1 VIRWSPPGPYEV
13 VFSTREGG
21 VSEGPYSSLNL
32 GRLTGDEVERV
43 DENRRRLCAE
53 AGADAGRLALNR
65 QVHSALVHRAVPGK
79 RGEPGDGLW
88 TDDPDLPVLAMS
100 ADCLPL
106 ALVREDGGPAVAV
119 LHAGWRG
126 LLGGIVARGVET
138 LGGRVRA
145 AIGPAIGPCC
155 YEVGPE
161 VAGPFRERFGDGVV
175 HGRNLDLRG
184 AAEAALR
191 AAGVEHVHQVDRCTF
206 CEPESFFSH
215 RRTGKPRGV
224 QGVVARVA

>member
-1 VIRWSPPGPYEV
+1 
-13 VFSTREGG
+13 
-21 VSEGPYSSLNL
+21 
-32 GRLTGDEVERV
+32 
-43 DENRRRLCAE
+43 
-53 AGADAGRLALNR
+53 
-65 QVHSALVHRAVPGK
+65 
-79 RGEPGDGLW
+79 
-88 TDDPDLPVLAMS
+88 
-100 ADCLPL
+100 
-106 ALVREDGGPAVAV
+106 
-119 LHAGWRG
+119 
-126 LLGGIVARGVET
+126 
-138 LGGRVRA
+138 
-145 AIGPAIGPCC
+145 
-155 YEVGPE
+155 